1 MIKLKN
7 LWKIALATMAMS
19 AMLVA
24 CDTTSGGGSDNGE
37 SSEEKKILAPGG
49 EGVYSYTLN
58 VADIAGAWGGNA
70 KAPVFSVVLLTD
82 AQFAACKTAG
92 DFKLAPADAPE
103 YQIAAYDNMKVLST
117 EDSGN
122 YAIYGANPVN
132 DVFQYYDCAVAT
144 IDDDG
149 IFTLTVDMTKIYM
162 TDLKALWTGGGEG
175 FMTNDDMVDLTGYKP
190 YVIALGQSAKDTDN
204 YVFTAWSADVMKM
217 KAGATLPA
225 NPTKNAPVVPKV
237 SEMKVVCSNL
247 GNVAITFSGDVA
259 TFEFTFDSAK
269 LADWGDPKGLLQFGV
284 CSDEGWAEKYTG
296 AEIKAL
302 DKEVALVYNAGNNN
316 KVAADVLE
324 EGKTYVVTIN
334 AKNKTVKVSAK

>member
-122 YAIYGANPVN
+122 YAIYGAN
-132 DVFQYYDCAVAT
+132 CARRVENISSRQRCRRGYT
-144 IDDDG
+144 KGLDG
-149 IFTLTVDMTKIYM
+149 IHGREDCLSMPCKF
-162 TDLKALWTGGGEG
+162 
-175 FMTNDDMVDLTGYKP
+175 
-190 YVIALGQSAKDTDN
+190 
-204 YVFTAWSADVMKM
+204 
-217 KAGATLPA
+217 
-225 NPTKNAPVVPKV
+225 
-237 SEMKVVCSNL
+237 
-247 GNVAITFSGDVA
+247 
-259 TFEFTFDSAK
+259 
-269 LADWGDPKGLLQFGV
+269 
-284 CSDEGWAEKYTG
+284 
-296 AEIKAL
+296 
-302 DKEVALVYNAGNNN
+302 
-316 KVAADVLE
+316 
-324 EGKTYVVTIN
+324 
-334 AKNKTVKVSAK
+334 